1 MFVSTQRFPSAGTKP
16 LVKNGRQ
23 MDRAKYWKYSERFL
37 MKYLFL
43 NEKKKFVM
51 LKGGG
56 GGVFHTFRVVHT
68 VKELD
73 SHAKQ
78 RQKESHFRTVFSI
91 MALAD
96 VNDGG
101 RWTFLLE
108 ECARAHI
115 NQCSVDLCYPVRFCY
130 LPLKQWVVHLHLCI

>member
-1 MFVSTQRFPSAGTKP
+1 MLEGGWLGA
-16 LVKNGRQ
+16 LVT
-23 MDRAKYWKYSERFL
+23 MW
-37 MKYLFL
+37 
-43 NEKKKFVM
+43 
-51 LKGGG
+51 
-56 GGVFHTFRVVHT
+56 FHTFRVVHT

-101 RWTFLLE
+101 R
-108 ECARAHI
+108 
-115 NQCSVDLCYPVRFCY
+115 
-130 LPLKQWVVHLHLCI
+130 